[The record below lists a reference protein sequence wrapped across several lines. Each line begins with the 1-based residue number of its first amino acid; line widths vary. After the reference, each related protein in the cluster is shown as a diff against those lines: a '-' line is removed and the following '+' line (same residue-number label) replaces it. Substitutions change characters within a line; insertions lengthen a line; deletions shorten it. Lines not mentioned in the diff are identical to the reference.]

1 MTDGLLARLPAA
13 LRSRRD
19 VLSDRERWAAAR
31 VVASDDHAAV
41 LVRDAGGPAVWAVGD
56 SGSLATLLPPAL
68 VAHAA
73 GARWVTAPR
82 DVPVPP
88 EALAAAGVVPRTS
101 WDRLTTAAAPRRVA
115 GEDAVRALDP
125 DRDTAAIAAC
135 LDAANPATHARPGAD
150 DDAAWWGV
158 EGEHDDLLGVIGVA
172 WRGGV
177 AGDRSVHLHGLGVVP
192 AARGRGLGT
201 ALTAVATRRALE
213 GGAPWAS
220 LGMYADNAAARHV
233 YLSLG
238 FAVDAENVGYGPP
251 GAERP

>member
-19 VLSDRERWAAAR
+19 VLSDRERWAPAR
-31 VVASDDHAAV
+31 VVAADDHAAV
-41 LVRDAGGPAVWAVGD
+41 LVRDVGEGPAVWAFGD
-56 SGSLATLLPPAL
+56 TGSLGVLLAPAL
-68 VAHAA
+68 VAHAS

-88 EALAAAGVVPRTS
+88 EVLAAAGVVPRTA
-101 WDRLTTAAAPRRVA
+101 WDRLTTATAPSRVA

-125 DRDTAAIAAC
+125 VRDGAAIGAC
-135 LDAANPATHARPGAD
+135 LDAANPTTQARPGAD

-158 EGEHDDLLGVIGVA
+158 GTDDDLLGVIGVA

-177 AGDRSVHLHGLGVVP
+177 DRARSVHLHGLGVVP

-201 ALTAVATRRALE
+201 ALTAVATRTALAA
-213 GGAPWAS
+213 GAPWVS
-220 LGMYADNAAARHV
+220 LGMYADNVAARRV
-233 YLSLG
+233 YASLG
-238 FAVDAENVGYGPP
+238 FAVDAENAGYGPP
-251 GAERP
+251 GSERP